1 MRKFL
6 KFVLLS
12 ALVVFVGLPA
22 AIVLCVVVLAA
33 FGVAVGI
40 GSAILGLLFAVIK
53 MALMV
58 ILPIALI
65 WFVVRKLLEP
75 ERSY

>member
-6 KFVLLS
+6 KFALLS
-12 ALVVFVGLPA
+12 ALVVFVGLPV

-33 FGVAVGI
+33 FGIAVGI
-40 GSAILGLLFAVIK
+40 GSAILGLLFAIIK
-53 MALMV
+53 IALMV

-65 WFVVRKLLEP
+65 WFVVKKLLEP
-75 ERSY
+75 ERTY